1 VGFTLFR
8 HSHVYGGKIFQ
19 KHGKVITEHYPLNE
33 KGETKGYIF
42 LEYAKHS
49 EAVDAIKHLNMHKMD
64 KNHTFQINLF
74 SDFEKFENIPEV
86 WEPPKEEAYTNQG
99 ERKSFLMNEAA
110 HDQYAVVFQ
119 GGEQVGVYRNALPEA
134 VKEEERP
141 RWTESYIRWSPQ
153 GSYMATVHSRGIAIW
168 GGANFGKISRFNHP
182 GVQYI
187 DFSPGEKYL
196 VTFSPNQARGTEGS
210 VIIWE
215 ARTGMEKRSFTA
227 DRWPVFKWSHDDKYF
242 ARMSGDGV
250 LSIYETPSFGLLD
263 KKSIK
268 VSGMRD
274 FSWSPTE
281 NILAYWV
288 AEDKDVPAR
297 VTLLEIPS
305 KNEVRVKNLFNVA
318 DCKMHW
324 QKTGD

>member
-1 VGFTLFR
+1 MAIFISIFYSLLVGTERIEKLKQVIR
-8 HSHVYGGKIFQ
+8 KIFQ

-141 RWTESYIRWSPQ
+141 RWTESYIR
-153 GSYMATVHSRGIAIW
+153 
-168 GGANFGKISRFNHP
+168 
-182 GVQYI
+182 
-187 DFSPGEKYL
+187 
-196 VTFSPNQARGTEGS
+196 S
-210 VIIWE
+210 V
-215 ARTGMEKRSFTA
+215 S
-227 DRWPVFKWSHDDKYF
+227 V
-242 ARMSGDGV
+242 V
-250 LSIYETPSFGLLD
+250 LSTIYLFFHFL
-263 KKSIK
+263 
-268 VSGMRD
+268 V
-274 FSWSPTE
+274 E
-281 NILAYWV
+281 N
-288 AEDKDVPAR
+288 
-297 VTLLEIPS
+297 
-305 KNEVRVKNLFNVA
+305 
-318 DCKMHW
+318 
-324 QKTGD
+324 